1 MATKKDLV
9 ITIGPDGEVTIEV
22 EGVAGPGCLDLTKFL
37 EDELGEVTD
46 RQLSSAYYQDTED
59 EVSISIDGGDHS

>member
-46 RQLSSAYYQDTED
+46 RQLSSAYYQE
-59 EVSISIDGGDHS
+59 EEEGVSISIDGGDNS